1 MHRQTFSTM
10 STIVC
15 FPGFLALAA
24 PRCGVHPA
32 GTCTGNP
39 TELCFYD
46 PSCKWSMGLGCAAG
60 GDVACRFCG
69 FGVFIA
75 CPPSPPAPL
84 LPPPPPLPP
93 PLPSPPMPPSPPSP
107 PLPPPAPAAP
117 RPSLPP
123 GFGVLSVDAD
133 PTIAHGWS
141 GSEVWATQC
150 GSLGNI
156 AVVHALFSGKAG
168 GDSLLRK
175 TFTRLPP
182 HRAAQLD
189 LRFLRIDAALS
200 GSARLLVDGAV
211 AWEQPPLGEV
221 PPRQICGHPADGS
234 PDYVFDISA
243 QIPHTAASLAV
254 EVEMRPRCGRDA
266 AEMRLVWGEMPPGK
280 ASLPTSVSE
289 VHAYD

>member
-1 MHRQTFSTM
+1 
-10 STIVC
+10 
-15 FPGFLALAA
+15 
-24 PRCGVHPA
+24 
-32 GTCTGNP
+32 
-39 TELCFYD
+39 
-46 PSCKWSMGLGCAAG
+46 MGLGCAAG
-60 GDVACRFCG
+60 GDVACRFCALAVPPPGDHHQPHSHTIAPGRASVNNTLATPHPTPPVAIRPLGG

-221 PPRQICGHPADGS
+221 PPHT
-234 PDYVFDISA
+234 
-243 QIPHTAASLAV
+243 HTA
-254 EVEMRPRCGRDA
+254 RPRALGRTLTPLA
-266 AEMRLVWGEMPPGK
+266 HAHWALCTLNAVGLLV
-280 ASLPTSVSE
+280 S
-289 VHAYD
+289 

>member
-1 MHRQTFSTM
+1 M

-39 TELCFYD
+39 TELCFFD
-46 PSCKWSMGLGCAAG
+46 PS
-60 GDVACRFCG
+60 
-69 FGVFIA
+69 
-75 CPPSPPAPL
+75 
-84 LPPPPPLPP
+84 
-93 PLPSPPMPPSPPSP
+93 
-107 PLPPPAPAAP
+107 
-117 RPSLPP
+117 
-123 GFGVLSVDAD
+123 
-133 PTIAHGWS
+133 
-141 GSEVWATQC
+141 VWATQC

-221 PPRQICGHPADGS
+221 PPRQICGHPADGGGGDFIERTFAV
-234 PDYVFDISA
+234 PT
-243 QIPHTAASLAV
+243 PHEALRVRLLFVKVDSWDNELALL
-254 EVEMRPRCGRDA
+254 
-266 AEMRLVWGEMPPGK
+266 LVDGTRTP
-280 ASLPTSVSE
+280 
-289 VHAYD
+289 